1 MDRPIRL
8 YEGDKLKD
16 LWNVYEVV
24 GSRSTNTHSQYASHY
39 FIKCLS
45 GPNVGRETWI
55 TNDGLVEYLPGGK
68 YFELYTKG
76 KAQ

>member
-1 MDRPIRL
+1 MDRTIRL

-24 GSRSTNTHSQYASHY
+24 GSKSTNTHSQYASHY
-39 FIKCLS
+39 LCKCLS
-45 GPNVGRETWI
+45 GPNVVRETWI

-76 KAQ
+76 KTQ

>member
-1 MDRPIRL
+1 MYRPIRL

-24 GSRSTNTHSQYASHY
+24 GSKSTNTHSQYASHY

-55 TNDGLVEYLPGGK
+55 TNDGLVEYLPGGRYHEAHK
-68 YFELYTKG
+68 KG
-76 KAQ
+76 KTK

>member
-24 GSRSTNTHSQYASHY
+24 GSRSTNTHSQYPSHY

-45 GPNVGRETWI
+45 GPNVDRETWI

>member
-8 YEGDKLKD
+8 YEGDKLRD

-24 GSRSTNTHSQYASHY
+24 GSKSTNTHSQYASHY

>member
-16 LWNVYEVV
+16 LRNVYEVV
-24 GSRSTNTHSQYASHY
+24 GSKATNTHSQYASHY
-39 FIKCLS
+39 LCKCLS
-45 GPNVGRETWI
+45 GPNAGRETWI
-55 TNDGLVEYLPGGK
+55 TNDGLVEYLPGGR
-68 YFELYTKG
+68 YFELYTEG

>member
-24 GSRSTNTHSQYASHY
+24 GSKSTNTHSQYASHY

-45 GPNVGRETWI
+45 GPNAGRETWI
-55 TNDGLVEYLPGGK
+55 TNDGLVEYLPGGRYHEAHK
-68 YFELYTKG
+68 KG
-76 KAQ
+76 KSK

>member
-24 GSRSTNTHSQYASHY
+24 GSKSANTHSQYASHY